1 MTYYVSYSYSENKQ
15 SVKEA
20 RRILLKLQKKDMMN
34 CYVCPVVSFPVFES
48 EEVDKDSKFELCLDL
63 MTLCDAFIIGSHIS
77 EGMKKEIEFARLI
90 KMEVL
95 RLGKDGKL
103 QPFAE

>member
-1 MTYYVSYSYSENKQ
+1 MTYYVAHAYSGDKQ
-15 SVKEA
+15 NIRAA
-20 RRILLKLQKKDMMN
+20 RQTLLELQKKDLMN
-34 CYVCPVVSFPVFES
+34 FYVCPVVAIPALES
-48 EEVDKDSKFELCLDL
+48 ADVDKDSKLELCIDL
-63 MTLCDAFIIGSHIS
+63 MTLCDAFIIGSYIS

-103 QPFAE
+103 RPFSE

>member
-1 MTYYVSYSYSENKQ
+1 MTYYVAHAYSGDKQ
-15 SVKEA
+15 NIMEA
-20 RRILLKLQKKDMMN
+20 RKTLLELQRKDLLN
-34 CYVCPVVSFPVFES
+34 CYICPVVALPILES
-48 EEVDKDSKFELCLDL
+48 AKVDKDSKLELCFDI
-63 MTLCDAFIIGSHIS
+63 MTLCDAFIIGSYIS

-103 QPFAE
+103 RPFSE

>member
-1 MTYYVSYSYSENKQ
+1 MTYYVAYAYSESNQNAKAAKQ
-15 SVKEA
+15 V
-20 RRILLKLQKKDMMN
+20 LLKLQKKDMMN
-34 CYVCPVVSFPVFES
+34 CYVCPVVSFPILES
-48 EEVDKDSKFELCLDL
+48 EEVDKNSKFELCLDL
-63 MTLCDAFIIGSHIS
+63 MTLCDAFIIGSHIN

-103 QPFAE
+103 RPFSE

>member
-34 CYVCPVVSFPVFES
+34 CYVCPVVSFPIFES

>member
-1 MTYYVSYSYSENKQ
+1 MTYYVAHAYSGDKQ
-15 SVKEA
+15 NIRAA
-20 RRILLKLQKKDMMN
+20 RQTLLELQKKDLLN
-34 CYVCPVVSFPVFES
+34 CYICPVVALPILES
-48 EEVDKDSKFELCLDL
+48 AEVDKDSKLELCFDL
-63 MTLCDAFIIGSHIS
+63 MTICDAFIIGSYIS

-103 QPFAE
+103 RPFSE